1 MVYKKLWFLYQFMY
15 IFRIFSFSFILFGAP
30 WWMSVFF
37 HNINNNI
44 IMHSY
49 YLSLRANIM
58 DDVIRVIV
66 GYDDDRIYNILNP
79 L

>member
-1 MVYKKLWFLYQFMY
+1 
-15 IFRIFSFSFILFGAP
+15 
-30 WWMSVFF
+30 
-37 HNINNNI
+37 
-44 IMHSY
+44 MHSY